1 MNQAIKVAVL
11 GGGSFGTAIANIL
24 ATNGHDTTLWM
35 RSVEQAEIC
44 RCEKQ
49 NQRYL
54 PGYQLD
60 PRLSISSNLIE
71 STQDASL
78 IFISIPSNSFRSVIR
93 DLAKI
98 ISSDAFIVSTAKG
111 IEPDSFTLM
120 SQILEQEL
128 PDNSVGVLSGPNFA
142 KEIIQ
147 HHQTGTV
154 IASKDEKLVQL
165 VQLTLSSKT
174 FRVYANR
181 DPYGVELGGAL
192 KNIYAI
198 VCGMA
203 AALGAG
209 HNTQAMLLTRS
220 LAEMSRFAQK
230 MGSDPMT
237 FLGLAGVGDLILTCT
252 SDLSRNYRVGFALG
266 QGKKLDE
273 IVQQLGQVAEGV
285 NTLKQVKQ
293 KATELNVY
301 MPLVSGLHAVLFEG
315 RAIQD
320 VALGLM
326 TGEQN
331 YDVEF
336 LEKIMKIFILR
347 HGQAEAYQAND
358 SVRRLVDKGID
369 DTHQIIS
376 SNIQI
381 LSSVQKIVASPYVRA
396 QETAAIAARLLS
408 IESIVSTSLLEPEA
422 NLQSLFSFLEG
433 FAETDILLVSHLPL
447 VGVLANGF
455 CGFKENRIQFNTS
468 SLMGIECD
476 FPANGIGHL
485 FLERHV

>member
-24 ATNGHDTTLWM
+24 ATNGHSTTLWM

-44 RCEKQ
+44 REEKQ

-60 PRLSISSNLIE
+60 PRLKISSDLVQ
-71 STQDASL
+71 STKEASL
-78 IFISIPSNSFRSVIR
+78 IFISVPSNSFRQVAH
-93 DLAKI
+93 DLANI
-98 ISSDAFIVSTAKG
+98 ISADAFIVSTAKG

-128 PDNSVGVLSGPNFA
+128 PNNPRGVLSGPNFA

-147 HHQTGTV
+147 HQQTGTV
-154 IASKDEKLVQL
+154 IASKNEQLLQRVQS
-165 VQLTLSSKT
+165 TLSSKT

-220 LAEMSRFAQK
+220 LAEMGRFAQK

-293 KATELNVY
+293 KAGELDVY
-301 MPLVSGLHAVLFEG
+301 MPLVSGLYAVLFEG

-331 YDVEF
+331 DDVEF
-336 LEKIMKIFILR
+336 LEKI
-347 HGQAEAYQAND
+347 
-358 SVRRLVDKGID
+358 
-369 DTHQIIS
+369 
-376 SNIQI
+376 
-381 LSSVQKIVASPYVRA
+381 
-396 QETAAIAARLLS
+396 
-408 IESIVSTSLLEPEA
+408 
-422 NLQSLFSFLEG
+422 
-433 FAETDILLVSHLPL
+433 
-447 VGVLANGF
+447 
-455 CGFKENRIQFNTS
+455 
-468 SLMGIECD
+468 
-476 FPANGIGHL
+476 
-485 FLERHV
+485 